1 MTGSMSGVD
10 PDQVEAD
17 TGMFWRT
24 LYKLEKNF
32 SDTPEPLKMAQKVW
46 QTVITYAQF
55 TFFSFF
61 VTEKSCIIKIIFFSF
76 LCNIYR

>member
-10 PDQVEAD
+10 PDQVDSD

-32 SDTPEPLKMAQKVW
+32 SDTPEPLKMAQKVR
-46 QTVITYAQF
+46 T
-55 TFFSFF
+55 
-61 VTEKSCIIKIIFFSF
+61 
-76 LCNIYR
+76 L